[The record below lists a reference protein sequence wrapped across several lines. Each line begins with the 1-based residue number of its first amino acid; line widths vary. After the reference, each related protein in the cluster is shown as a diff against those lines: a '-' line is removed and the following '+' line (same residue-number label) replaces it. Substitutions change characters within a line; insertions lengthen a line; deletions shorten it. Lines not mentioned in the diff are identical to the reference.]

1 MKRSRISVGISA
13 AALAVS
19 LLGSPA
25 SQAADEF
32 NHVVRIIVPFAPG
45 GTSDILARLIAPK
58 LTAAIGQTVIVE
70 NKPGAGGNLGADA
83 VAKATKDAHTL
94 LLLDL
99 GTLAT
104 APTLFSNL
112 SYDVEKDLAPVSMVM
127 YAPYVLAVHPSVPA
141 KTVPELIAWGKANP
155 GKLAVANS
163 GVGAINHI
171 TAVLMGKELGITFKN
186 VPYKGGAAASRAVVS
201 GESNMILNGVTGTM
215 PFVTGGQLV
224 GIAVSGKTRV
234 AKLPNLPTF
243 KEAKLPQGASGS
255 FQGLLTTAG
264 SPAVLIQRLNVELR
278 KILAEPEMIQK
289 IADQGGNVQTG
300 TPAELK
306 VWLQGMIKEYGAA
319 ITANN
324 IKVE

>member
-1 MKRSRISVGISA
+1 MKAIKISRLIGAATLA
-13 AALAVS
+13 AAAS
-19 LLGSPA
+19 FAPA
-25 SQAADEF
+25 SFAADEF
-32 NHVVRIIVPFAPG
+32 NHTVRIIVPFAPG

-141 KTVPELIAWGKANP
+141 KTVPELIAYGRANP

-171 TAVLMGKELGITFKN
+171 TAVIMGKELGINFKN
-186 VPYKGGAAASRAVVS
+186 VPYKGGAAASRAVVA

-215 PFVTGGQLV
+215 PFVTSGQLV
-224 GIAVSGKTRV
+224 GIAVTGTKRV
-234 AKLPNLPTF
+234 AKLPDLPTF
-243 KEAKLPQGASGS
+243 QQAKLPQGDAGS

-264 SPAVLIQRLNVELR
+264 SPSGLIQRLNVEIR

-289 IADQGGNVQTG
+289 IADQGGEVQTG
-300 TPAELK
+300 KPEELK
-306 VWLQGMIKEYGAA
+306 AWLAGKIKEFGAA
-319 ITANN
+319 ISANN